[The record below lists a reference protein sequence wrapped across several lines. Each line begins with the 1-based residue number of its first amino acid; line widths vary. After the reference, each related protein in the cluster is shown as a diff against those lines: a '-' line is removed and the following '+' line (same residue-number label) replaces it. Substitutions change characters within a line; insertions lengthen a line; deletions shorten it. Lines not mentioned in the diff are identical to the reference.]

1 MLQATYKSEYTNANG
16 VQMFVYTINGPKEEL
31 AEYEES
37 KGAFLKHCDKTGMP
51 LYFTKF
57 SSPDGELKVS
67 SKGNWFIDISAQQR
81 EIANAKALGIDVEK
95 IVAEAMLAKLGLNM
109 PSSTPAPQATS
120 EEEVPFEADESS
132 DVSDL

>member
-1 MLQATYKSEYTNANG
+1 MLQATYKSEYTNASG

-37 KGAFLKHCDKTGMP
+37 KGEFLKHCDKTGMP

-57 SSPDGELKVS
+57 SSPDGELKLS

-95 IVAEAMLAKLGLNM
+95 IVADAILTKLNLSM